1 MIPVAHGTE
10 PFEAV
15 VMIDVL
21 RRGGAD
27 VTVAS
32 VENQVGV
39 DACHGIKI
47 VADTLLSD
55 VTGSVFDL
63 IMLPVTSLIPGF
75 I

>member
-1 MIPVAHGTE
+1 MGGVASLYANFEIVHTTLKILLIPVAHGTE

-47 VADTLLSD
+47 VADS
-55 VTGSVFDL
+55 
-63 IMLPVTSLIPGF
+63 SL
-75 I
+75 